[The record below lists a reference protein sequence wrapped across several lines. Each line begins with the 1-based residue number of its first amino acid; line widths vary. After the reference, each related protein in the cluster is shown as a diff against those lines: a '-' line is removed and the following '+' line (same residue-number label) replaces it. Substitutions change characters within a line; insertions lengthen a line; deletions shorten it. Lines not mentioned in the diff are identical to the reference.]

1 MNRHEKFMA
10 NCAAQME
17 SLQRLRV
24 EIHEM
29 PEYLREH
36 GTEALPDPAWD
47 DFLDAHPEL
56 TDAV

>member
-24 EIHEM
+24 EIH
-29 PEYLREH
+29 
-36 GTEALPDPAWD
+36 GTEALPDPTWD